1 MNQTAAKIALVTGAS
16 SGIGQ
21 AIAAELSKHG
31 IRVYAAAR
39 SLPDYFDNLQESSPS
54 DLLRMV
60 RMDVNDPEAVEKKL
74 NQIIAAEGRL
84 DYFVQSAGNGIAG
97 SVEDTQIDEVRYQM
111 ETNFFGAVTPLPI
124 ILKQMRQQ
132 GSGLIVQVGSMAGV
146 LSIPFQAYYSAS
158 KAAIAS
164 LNLALADEVRP
175 WGIRCMLVQP
185 GDTRTGFT
193 QARVMTRSAF
203 ESDYAASCRRSID
216 RMAADEQKGTS
227 PEISARQVVR
237 KMLKQRPPHVMSIG
251 LFYQFAALA
260 SRLLPLRLVRWVVRL
275 LYAG

>member
-1 MNQTAAKIALVTGAS
+1 MNQLVKVALVTGAS

-21 AIAAELSKHG
+21 AIAAELCKQG
-31 IRVYAAAR
+31 IRVYAASR
-39 SLPDYFDNLQESSPS
+39 SLPNYFDNTPESSSS
-54 DLLRMV
+54 DLLRTV
-60 RMDVNDPEAVEKKL
+60 RMDVNDPLAVEKTVS
-74 NQIIAAEGRL
+74 QIIAAEGRL
-84 DYFVQSAGNGIAG
+84 DFFVQSAGNGIAG

-146 LSIPFQAYYSAS
+146 LSIPYQAYYSAS

-193 QARVMTRSAF
+193 QARVMTRSAL
-203 ESDYAASCRRSID
+203 ESDYAAVCRRSID
-216 RMAADEQKGTS
+216 RMAADEQGGTS
-227 PEISARQVVR
+227 PETSARQVVR
-237 KMLKQRPPHVMSIG
+237 KMLKRRPPHVMSIG
-251 LFYQFAALA
+251 LFYKFAGMA

>member
-1 MNQTAAKIALVTGAS
+1 MNQTIKVALVTGAS

-21 AIAAELSKHG
+21 AIATELRKQG
-31 IRVYAAAR
+31 IRVYAASR
-39 SLPDYFDNLQESSPS
+39 SMPDYFDQEQRSESE
-54 DLLRMV
+54 DMLRTV
-60 RMDVNDPEAVEKKL
+60 RMDVNDTLAVEKTLAK
-74 NQIIAAEGRL
+74 IIAAEGRL

-146 LSIPFQAYYSAS
+146 LSIPYQAYYSAS

-193 QARVMTRSAF
+193 QARVMTRSAL

-216 RMAADEQKGTS
+216 RMAADEQNGTT
-227 PEISARQVVR
+227 PEISARKVVR
-237 KMLKQRPPHVMSIG
+237 KMLKRRPPHVMSIG
-251 LFYQFAALA
+251 LFYQFAGLA
-260 SRLLPLRLVRWVVRL
+260 SRLLPLRLVRWVVRM